1 MVAALGELSQR
12 PPDWELLQV
21 PALLVVGAD
30 TDVTVP
36 AVVEALRTELAGLE
50 VVTVPGRH
58 VVLWDAYEETADA
71 IGTFLED
78 AGA

>member
-1 MVAALGELSQR
+1 M
-12 PPDWELLQV
+12 
-21 PALLVVGAD
+21 
-30 TDVTVP
+30 TVP

-71 IGTFLED
+71 IETFLED